1 MEQVFQE
8 QLLLNRYL
16 KIGFNVTVVE
26 GRNRV
31 GGRINTNYRGMSV
44 PVEQGAHWIHGIKG
58 NPIVNLAKKYK
69 VNSTLSDYDNM

>member
-1 MEQVFQE
+1 LEQVFQE